1 MSATIG
7 VGSSTFLAG
16 GVPLVAGLFG
26 AAGASLFSYNVHIL
40 TKEVKDFQ
48 LLQIPIVSDSK
59 ISEEQRSLMKLI
71 DEQIDE
77 AVDKL
82 TTIVTEPSILVNL
95 YSIEESQHID
105 NIPSGTPFTQ
115 GSITDSQFAE
125 FMNDFEIME
134 SSDVCIENTNI
145 INQQNISEETEARNA
160 LNSLE
165 DEIQSIQ
172 IQLNETSRIE
182 RESPNFIL
190 KDPDCEP
197 RRC

>member
-1 MSATIG
+1 
-7 VGSSTFLAG
+7 
-16 GVPLVAGLFG
+16 
-26 AAGASLFSYNVHIL
+26 
-40 TKEVKDFQ
+40 
-48 LLQIPIVSDSK
+48 
-59 ISEEQRSLMKLI
+59 
-71 DEQIDE
+71 
-77 AVDKL
+77 
-82 TTIVTEPSILVNL
+82 
-95 YSIEESQHID
+95 
-105 NIPSGTPFTQ
+105 
-115 GSITDSQFAE
+115 
-125 FMNDFEIME
+125 MNDFEIME